1 MEWTAFTAVKKNP
14 NGRFQK
20 QGQKK
25 KGKCYNCEKERHFAA
40 ECRSAHKASFS
51 EGPRK
56 SPQKNKGKKGNQ
68 RKERV
73 HKLRGKEKKRDK
85 SLNSVPIYF
94 YLMRGRSQRISSTLI
109 FF

>member
-1 MEWTAFTAVKKNP
+1 MEWTASTAVKRNP

-25 KGKCYNCEKERHFAA
+25 KGKCYNCGKEGHFAT

-56 SPQKNKGKKGNQ
+56 SPQKNKGRKGNQ
-68 RKERV
+68 RKKKV
-73 HKLRGKEKKRDK
+73 HELRGEKKERDE
-85 SLNSVPIYF
+85 SPGNTPVYF
-94 YLMRGRSQRISSTLI
+94 HLLKEGTREKGPKRQTQ
-109 FF
+109 